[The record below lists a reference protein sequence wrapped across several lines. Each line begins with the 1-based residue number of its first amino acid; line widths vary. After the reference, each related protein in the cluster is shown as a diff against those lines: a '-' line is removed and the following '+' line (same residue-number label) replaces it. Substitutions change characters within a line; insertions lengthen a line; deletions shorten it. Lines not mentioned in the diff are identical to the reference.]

1 MLKRRL
7 IPVLF
12 LRDGLMVRSEDFSAY
27 NVFGHPVS
35 LVGRLNDWDVDE
47 IVILDISD
55 RPNSFD
61 INRDDHKLK
70 GAKTIYEFAGNV
82 AANCSMPLT
91 LGGHVR
97 TMDDIRIR
105 IAHGA
110 DKVSLNT
117 ALFETPGLA
126 TEAAKVFGAQ
136 AIVGCVDYR
145 ETEAGPI
152 VFRDRARTGTG
163 VTAVEWARRL
173 EDLGCG
179 EILLHAVSRDGKAR
193 GYDAATVQAVTEAVE
208 VPVIACGGA
217 GHNLHFAKCLDETDV
232 SAVAAGNFF
241 QFTENAYPRAKQYLR
256 ARRDDVR

>member
-47 IVILDISD
+47 IMILDISD
-55 RPNSFD
+55 KPNSFD

-70 GAKTIYEFAGNV
+70 GSKTLYEFAANV
-82 AANCSMPLT
+82 AATCSMPLT

-97 TMDDIRIR
+97 TLEDIRIR
-105 IAHGA
+105 IMHGA
-110 DKVSLNT
+110 DKILLNT
-117 ALFETPGLA
+117 ALIETPDLA
-126 TEAAKVFGAQ
+126 TRAAHIFGSQ
-136 AIVGCVDYR
+136 AMVGCIDYR
-145 ETEAGPI
+145 ETVNGPL
-152 VFRDRARTGTG
+152 VFRNRAQENTQE
-163 VTAVEWARRL
+163 TAIAWAKRA

-179 EILLHAVSRDGKAR
+179 EILLHCVNRDGKGV
-193 GYDAATVQAVTEAVE
+193 GYDIATIQAVVDAVE
-208 VPVIACGGA
+208 IPVIACGGA
-217 GHNLHFAKCLDETDV
+217 GHVSHFGGCLEKTDV
-232 SAVAAGNFF
+232 SGMAAGNIF

-256 ARRDDVR
+256 ARRSDIR